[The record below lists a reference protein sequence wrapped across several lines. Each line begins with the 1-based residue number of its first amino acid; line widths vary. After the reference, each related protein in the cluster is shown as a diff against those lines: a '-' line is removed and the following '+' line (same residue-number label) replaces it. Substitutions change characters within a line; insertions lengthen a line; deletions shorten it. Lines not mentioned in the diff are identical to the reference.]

1 LTSTVINSEGH
12 TFQKGEIMKKL
23 FSAVVLTVTCL
34 LGFGISARAQDI
46 ANVAVNIPFE
56 FVAGGQTLPAGTY
69 IVSRVS
75 DQMSSALLIR
85 SNDSSVFLFPIVFN
99 EVPAD
104 HTELSFEHSGDK
116 YFLSKVGTLS
126 GAYAIRTPRP
136 MTRVAQ
142 IKDQGAMSSS
152 GTN

>member
-1 LTSTVINSEGH
+1 MRKSYSTI
-12 TFQKGEIMKKL
+12 
-23 FSAVVLTVTCL
+23 VLILACL
-34 LGFGISARAQDI
+34 CGLGISARAQDI

-69 IVSRVS
+69 IISRIS

-104 HTELSFEHSGDK
+104 HTELSFEHLGGK
-116 YFLSKVGTLS
+116 HFLIKVGTLS

-136 MTRVAQ
+136 TTQVAQ